1 MSTNMVLKLA
11 RCDNQTFFRWNMGV
25 NSSETIFPIVT
36 KGTVCWRDLEKWF
49 LAHIEECRELVLG
62 KSVRMMT
69 CKVSVICGCFVK
81 REMST
86 EVAIPLLS
94 MVLQFMREPCLSIE
108 KELQFTALECT
119 DVRLQIR

>member
-1 MSTNMVLKLA
+1 MSTNMVLKFA
-11 RCDNQTFFRWNMGV
+11 RCDNQTFSRWNMWV
-25 NSSETIFPIVT
+25 DSSQTIFPIVA

-49 LAHIEECRELVLG
+49 LAHLEERRELVLG

-69 CKVSVICGCFVK
+69 CKMSVICGCFVK
-81 REMST
+81 REMNT

-94 MVLQFMREPCLSIE
+94 MILQFMREPCLSIG
-108 KELQFTALECT
+108 KELQFTVLECT